1 MKISEVSLLSLF
13 IWAFILF
20 QDLINWPILQFAE
33 VVSPIKYRDTF
44 WVLADADCYKTLGD
58 GIYGLQSETGCPGYL
73 YGSPL
78 LQVLNIFRFN
88 QNDTEIFV
96 HGMRIFFVVALAMLI
111 LEMAKTFKGRSAITA
126 LVIVS
131 PGVQLMLY
139 NGNFD
144 LLIFALVVISFFLIK
159 KNQIVLALLL
169 IALSAVFKFYTIPL
183 LLLLTILLP
192 KVVHKL
198 MASSLLL
205 LSTFSAVRDLQ
216 KMQESIPSSG
226 YAQFGMSIFEK
237 YLVELGV
244 VISRVEGIILSISLF
259 VITIVFMFLLT
270 RKVSGQINE
279 VGFRN
284 HLLFLLVGTVF
295 ISCFITG
302 LSYDPR
308 LVYLSIASLIL
319 LQNVRNN
326 RQRQFLQLLIVIA
339 SLLSCGVELGLIPDD
354 NTGFHVLRIIQ
365 LVNDLSIQV
374 LASLVFI
381 TLFKWFIGHIA
392 FRVRLQDNEVGTLS
406 KFRMLI
412 KKP

>member
-1 MKISEVSLLSLF
+1 LKISEVSLLSLF

-58 GIYGLQSETGCPGYL
+58 GIYGLQSDTGCPGYL

-111 LEMAKTFKGRSAITA
+111 LEMTKTFKGRFAITV

-144 LLIFALVVISFFLIK
+144 LLIFALVVYSFFLIK
-159 KNQIVLALLL
+159 KDQIVFALLL

-192 KVVHKL
+192 KAVHKL
-198 MASSLLL
+198 MAFSLLL

-216 KMQESIPSSG
+216 KMQEPIPSSG

-237 YLVELGV
+237 YLEELGV
-244 VISRVEGIILSISLF
+244 VISRAEGIILSLSLF
-259 VITIVFMFLLT
+259 LFTIVFMFLLT
-270 RKVSGQINE
+270 RKVSGKTNE
-279 VGFRN
+279 AGFKN
-284 HLLFLLVGTVF
+284 QLMFLLIGTVF

-308 LVYLSIASLIL
+308 LIYLSIASFIL
-319 LQNVRNN
+319 LQNIQNN
-326 RQRQFLQLLIVIA
+326 RQRHFLQLLIVIA
-339 SLLSCGVELGLIPDD
+339 SFLSCGVELGLIPQN
-354 NTGFHVLRIIQ
+354 NTGFHPLRFVQ
-365 LVNDLSIQV
+365 LVNDLAIQV
-374 LASLVFI
+374 LASLIFI
-381 TLFKWFIGHIA
+381 ALARWFIGFVNTRSQSRNYKA
-392 FRVRLQDNEVGTLS
+392 ASGFSE
-406 KFRMLI
+406 
-412 KKP
+412 